1 MTMQNRGF
9 AMFHA
14 FGKSTRVGPRRQRGV
29 ATLMV
34 ALVILVILTV
44 IILSSSNVALFEQK
58 TATNENRQ
66 RLADQAAEYSLNLG
80 GEFLKANIVNIAS
93 VEVDGWLSGATLHWT
108 KCIDASGWPALAA
121 THPCMSEPNATR
133 RAQLYFY
140 NFADTLTTLDE
151 LVPYDSLIPSGAG
164 IAPMGGAFA
173 ATAEIRALL
182 CRLDTTVVVSGANTP
197 ECRLEP
203 DVNSSNRIA
212 ITLIANT
219 VMADETAAAQLKET
233 WANFDSFST
242 ASAAPL
248 VASGAIEGT
257 GNVEIVTSPNGG
269 GIGIPVSIWS
279 ASDADVDK
287 TGGGSAASVSSCQLG
302 EFLKSTSVATYK
314 VDCPASSPACGCPS
328 LNNAGSP
335 EEAYAVNPNSLSG
348 KVPGSSPACCE
359 NLDVL
364 DIDGNKGV
372 SPDINFFPGRGLDD
386 FDVDDDDSLFEW
398 VFQVSDES
406 NTTRPD
412 ATTVGGGQG
421 PTLTGAACGAPT
433 GTDCAI
439 WNLSEAD
446 RLGATLVTCSEF
458 NLLGAT
464 ASGLYYITDSSDT
477 DECDMPA
484 QVGSPTAPAIVVVN
498 QKARLNSTLFYGML
512 FVRSANDT
520 AVVRGNGN
528 SEVYGS
534 VVVQGTA
541 DISGGLR
548 LVYDDTSIGGPG
560 KKLPENTRLGRVS
573 GSWLDSSG
581 GGF

>member
-1 MTMQNRGF
+1 M
-9 AMFHA
+9 
-14 FGKSTRVGPRRQRGV
+14 

-34 ALVILVILTV
+34 ALVILIILTV

-93 VEVDGWLSGATLHWT
+93 IEVDGWLSGATQRWT
-108 KCIDASGWPALAA
+108 KCTGASGWPSLAA

-140 NFADTLTTLDE
+140 NFPDTLTADDT

-182 CRLDTTVVVSGANTP
+182 CRLDTTFVVSGSVTP
-197 ECRLEP
+197 TCRLEP
-203 DVNSSNRIA
+203 DPESSNRIA

-219 VMADETAAAQLKET
+219 VMADESAAAQLKET

-248 VASGAIEGT
+248 VASGSIDGT

-269 GIGIPVSIWS
+269 GTGIPVSIWS

-287 TGGGSAASVSSCQLG
+287 TAGGSAASISSCQLG
-302 EFLKSTSVATYK
+302 EFLKSTSVSTYK
-314 VDCPASSPACGCPS
+314 VDCPASSTACGCPS
-328 LNNAGSP
+328 VNNASSP
-335 EEAYAVNPNSLSG
+335 EEAYAVNPNFLSG

-372 SPDINFFPGRGLDD
+372 SPDVTFFPGRGHDD
-386 FDVDDDDSLFEW
+386 FTVDDDDSLFEW

-406 NTTRPD
+406 NTTRPN
-412 ATTVGGGQG
+412 ATTVGSGQG
-421 PTLTGAACGAPT
+421 PTLTGTACGAPT

-439 WNLSEAD
+439 WNLTEPD
-446 RLGATLVTCSEF
+446 RLGATSVTCAA
-458 NLLGAT
+458 LAALGAT
-464 ASGLYYITDSSDT
+464 ASGLYYVTDSSAT
-477 DECDMPA
+477 NECDMPT
-484 QVGSPTAPAIVVVN
+484 QIGSPTAPAIVVVN
-498 QKARLNSTLFYGML
+498 QKARLNGTLFYGLL
-512 FVRSANDT
+512 FIRSANDT
-520 AVVRGNGN
+520 AVFRGNGN

-541 DISGGLR
+541 DITGGLR

-560 KKLPENTRLGRVS
+560 KKLPETTRLGRVS
-573 GSWLDSSG
+573 GSWLDSRG